1 MVVGPDSARIQTI
14 VRPGSRCHRGH
25 AGREQV
31 MEERA
36 RRGGLELNPVIVLA
50 VKMKELKGSKKKMTM
65 IVRV

>member
-1 MVVGPDSARIQTI
+1 
-14 VRPGSRCHRGH
+14 
-25 AGREQV
+25 